1 VQVKYQCAAG
11 TWLECIEP
19 LRFRAEDAM
28 RATTLLKYDH
38 AAVEKLLRRLG
49 RTSRRAANTRQALI
63 DKLATKLDVHG
74 QIEEEIF
81 YPALEREP
89 SLQARLEES
98 RHTHAVVQDLV
109 TEVQRLAPGDE
120 RLGARVRQL
129 RAVVLHH
136 ADEEEREMF
145 PVAERSFDPQELEQL
160 GQALR
165 QRKQELAKGLGS
177 RGGFLARMRRAFRR
191 RMAQAA

>member
-1 VQVKYQCAAG
+1 
-11 TWLECIEP
+11 
-19 LRFRAEDAM
+19 M
-28 RATTLLKYDH
+28 RATTLLRYDH
-38 AAVEKLLRRLG
+38 AAVEKLFSRLG
-49 RTSRRAANTRQALI
+49 HTSRRAANTRQSLI

-74 QIEEEIF
+74 RIEEEIF

-136 ADEEEREMF
+136 AGEEEREMF
-145 PVAERSFDPQELEQL
+145 PVAERSFHPEELEQL

-165 QRKQELAKGLGS
+165 QRKQELARGLGS
-177 RGGFLARMRRAFRR
+177 RVGFLARMRRALQR
-191 RMAQAA
+191 RMAKAA